1 VLNLVI
7 VFVVGANYQI
17 RVWDMKTQKNVASF
31 KEHAAGS
38 SICNLD
44 FSENGYYMVSGSTDG
59 TAKIWDLR
67 KLKTFHTLNMKE
79 AG

>member
-1 VLNLVI
+1 MIVI
-7 VFVVGANYQI
+7 SELLTAQI
-17 RVWDMKTQKNVASF
+17 RIWDMKTQKNVASF

-38 SICNLD
+38 AVCNLD

-79 AG
+79 TG